1 MADALVAPNLFFTGM
16 AGDRYVTGT
25 WKRII
30 SWHAISSTLRDAT
43 EASILK
49 AKLDDVP
56 SFSFFTFF
64 IFIFFFS
71 G

>member
-16 AGDRYVTGT
+16 AGDRYITGT

-30 SWHAISSTLRDAT
+30 SWHAISSTLRDTT

-56 SFSFFTFF
+56 SYFFFY
-64 IFIFFFS
+64 IFLFLFFFS

>member
-16 AGDRYVTGT
+16 AGDRYITGT

-30 SWHAISSTLRDAT
+30 SWHAISSTLRDTT

-56 SFSFFTFF
+56 SYFFFLHFF
-64 IFIFFFS
+64 IFIFF
-71 G
+71 